1 MFREY
6 TKMLNYK
13 KENWNI
19 VNRKIKLALVG
30 LGRVAQTH
38 LEAIEKL
45 SEHLDLV
52 AVCDKNEDKLQKV
65 TQRFNSKSYYNIS
78 DCLENTDADVVVL
91 CTPSGFHSKQTILAA
106 EHGKHIIT
114 EKPMATRWKD
124 GIKMLEACEENNVR
138 LFVVKQ
144 NRFNEPLQLLKKAIQ
159 ENRFGKIYM
168 ANLNVF
174 WTREQ
179 AYYGQSA
186 WRGTWKFDGGAF
198 MNQAAH
204 YFDLLNWLI
213 GPVSSIYSMT
223 ATLARNIEVED
234 TGIVAIKWRSGT
246 LGSMNV
252 TVLTYPKDREGSIIV
267 LGEKGTVKIGGVALN
282 KIEDWNFSESH
293 PMDEEVDGASY
304 STDSVYGFGHLK
316 YYQNII
322 DVFRGN
328 AVPSTTGTDG
338 LKALELLI
346 AAYRSSRDNIPVHL
360 PLEL

>member
-91 CTPSGFHSKQTILAA
+91 CTPSGLHSKQTILAA

-159 ENRFGKIYM
+159 EN
-168 ANLNVF
+168 
-174 WTREQ
+174 
-179 AYYGQSA
+179 
-186 WRGTWKFDGGAF
+186 FDTHIA
-198 MNQAAH
+198 
-204 YFDLLNWLI
+204 DLENDQTQFKY
-213 GPVSSIYSMT
+213 SIDEM
-223 ATLARNIEVED
+223 
-234 TGIVAIKWRSGT
+234 K
-246 LGSMNV
+246 
-252 TVLTYPKDREGSIIV
+252 
-267 LGEKGTVKIGGVALN
+267 TVKVLKEVLSERYEKNRFNPFG
-282 KIEDWNFSESH
+282 ESSFSLDDLDA
-293 PMDEEVDGASY
+293 M
-304 STDSVYGFGHLK
+304 
-316 YYQNII
+316 
-322 DVFRGN
+322 FR
-328 AVPSTTGTDG
+328 
-338 LKALELLI
+338 
-346 AAYRSSRDNIPVHL
+346 
-360 PLEL
+360 